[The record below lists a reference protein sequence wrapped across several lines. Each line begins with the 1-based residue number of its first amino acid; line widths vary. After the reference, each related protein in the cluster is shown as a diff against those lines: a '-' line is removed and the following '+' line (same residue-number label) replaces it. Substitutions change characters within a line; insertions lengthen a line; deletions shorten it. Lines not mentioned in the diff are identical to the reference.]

1 MTLPKEAEVLGAN
14 SGELEIKGSGAHT
27 IVKLT
32 AVGQRKVA
40 ALISSASA
48 ETAANSV
55 YLGLENIRGDF
66 DAAVLTAY
74 INLPEDA
81 SPRDHHNLRAE
92 GVGLYGLRRAS
103 IRQGNNDGPGM
114 TFLLDISQILV
125 SEFEAKLLNVE
136 EIPVRIVPDHP
147 LPDSIK
153 LVVGRVSIFTTSPS
167 S

>member
-1 MTLPKEAEVLGAN
+1 
-14 SGELEIKGSGAHT
+14 
-27 IVKLT
+27 
-32 AVGQRKVA
+32 
-40 ALISSASA
+40 
-48 ETAANSV
+48 
-55 YLGLENIRGDF
+55 
-66 DAAVLTAY
+66 
-74 INLPEDA
+74 
-81 SPRDHHNLRAE
+81 
-92 GVGLYGLRRAS
+92 
-103 IRQGNNDGPGM
+103 M